1 MESVDEWI
9 EKQNFKTTKE
19 IKVPPRLVDQV
30 IGQDEAVEV
39 IKKAA
44 QQKRHVIMIGDPGTG
59 KSMLAQSMVD
69 FLPKE
74 ELEDILVFPNEEDP
88 NKPIIKTVPAGQ
100 GKYIVKQY
108 QEQAKKKKNEKK
120 NSMFSILFLLV
131 LIGGIAVVVTGNY
144 SFLFWSIFI
153 AIFLYMFMGAGIQ
166 KEEKAL
172 VPKLLVSHSPND
184 KPPFI
189 DATGSHA
196 GALLG
201 DVRHDPFQSGGLE
214 TPPHLRVEAGAIH
227 KAHKGVLFI
236 DEINM
241 LKLESQQ
248 SLLTAM
254 QEKKFPIS
262 GQSEHSAGAM
272 VHTEPVPCDF
282 ILVAAGN
289 LDALQGMHPAL
300 RSRIRGYGYEVYMKS
315 VMEDND
321 ENRKKLVRF
330 VAQEVVKDG
339 KIPHFTKAAVAEI
352 IKEAQKRAGRKG
364 KLTLRLRELGGLIRV
379 AGDIAR
385 EEKAKFVDIEH
396 VIKAKKLAKPLEQQV
411 ADRLIE
417 IKKEYKTFLNKGE
430 AVGIVNGLAVYSAGS
445 GMAEYSGIVLPIMA
459 EVTPAQS
466 RDQGRMI
473 ATGKLGEIAKE
484 AVENVSAI
492 IKKYFGKHIT
502 NYDVHI
508 QFIGTYEGVEGDSAS
523 ISVATAVVSALEGI
537 PVNQNIAMTGSL
549 SIRGHVLPV
558 GGITAKVEAAIEAG
572 LEKVIIPKSNLMDVI
587 LDEEHEGKIEVIPVS
602 TVEEVLR
609 YALVDCP
616 KKEELLKKFEEIQ
629 GYE

>member
-1 MESVDEWI
+1 VESVDEWI
-9 EKQNFKTTKE
+9 KKQNFKTTKE

-100 GKYIVKQY
+100 GKFIVKQY

-120 NSMFSILFLLV
+120 NSMLSILFLLL
-131 LIGGIAVVVTGNY
+131 LIGGIAVVVTGDY

-153 AIFLYMFMGAGIQ
+153 AIFLYMFMGTGIQ

-248 SLLTAM
+248 ALLTAM

-315 VMEDND
+315 VMEDTE
-321 ENRKKLVRF
+321 ENRKKLIRF

-339 KIPHFTKAAVAEI
+339 KIPHFTKGAVAEI

-385 EEKAKFVDIEH
+385 EEKAKFVDVEH

-417 IKKEYKTFLNKGE
+417 VKKEYKTFLNKGE

-537 PVNQNIAMTGSL
+537 PVDQSIAMTGSL

-572 LEKVIIPKSNLMDVI
+572 LKKVIIPKSNLMDVI
-587 LDEEHEGKIEVIPVS
+587 LDEEHEGKIEVVPVS

-616 KKEELLKKFEEIQ
+616 KKDELLKKFEEIQ